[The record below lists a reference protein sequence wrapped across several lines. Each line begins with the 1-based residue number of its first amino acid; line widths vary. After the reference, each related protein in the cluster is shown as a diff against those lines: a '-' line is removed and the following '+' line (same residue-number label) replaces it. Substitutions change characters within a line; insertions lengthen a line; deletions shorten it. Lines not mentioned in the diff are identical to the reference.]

1 MLSNSPISFRINIIL
16 KKKIRETTVKGSVII
31 LNNEVVIK
39 ELNAYLKGEYTAIHS
54 YEQYIEQVTEPAIK
68 TELQRIQQEHKEH
81 AAKIAE
87 RIQNLG
93 GRAVND
99 NGVMLSMMEG
109 MKRLKGTPDTTD
121 GILQSAIHGQEM
133 GMKMTE
139 EIVRGD
145 LDPESKKMVA
155 ENLDEDREHINQL
168 NNLI

>member
-1 MLSNSPISFRINIIL
+1 M
-16 KKKIRETTVKGSVII
+16 
-31 LNNEVVIK
+31 NNEVVIK
-39 ELNAYLKGEYTAIHS
+39 ELNAYLKGEYMAIHS
-54 YEQYIEQVTEPAIK
+54 YEQFIEQVTEPSVR

-87 RIQNLG
+87 RIQDLG

-99 NGVMLSMMEG
+99 NGVRLSMMEG
-109 MKRLKGTPDTTD
+109 MMRLKGTPDTVD
-121 GILQSAIHGQEM
+121 GILKNAIKGQEM
-133 GMKMTE
+133 GMQKTE

-168 NNLI
+168 NNLIQ